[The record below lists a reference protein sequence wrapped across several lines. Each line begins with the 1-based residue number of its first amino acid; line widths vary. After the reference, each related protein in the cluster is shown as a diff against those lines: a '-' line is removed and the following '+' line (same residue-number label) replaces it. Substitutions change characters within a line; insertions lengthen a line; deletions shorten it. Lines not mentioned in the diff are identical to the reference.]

1 MADERFSLTQYL
13 KKTKIWKSIF
23 RHDFTDTPR
32 TRLQRIFGNVF
43 LHLHPV
49 RVAKDAIR
57 VTYTWGMGGL
67 SFYLFLVLTVTGI
80 LLMFYYRPAS
90 SLAYQD
96 IKDLSFAV
104 TLGGLL
110 RNMHRW
116 AAHLMV
122 VVVILHMVRVFL
134 TGAYKPPRE
143 YNWVVGV
150 LLLVM
155 TLFLSYTGYLLPWDQ
170 LALWAVTVGAQ
181 MAANSPMLGNEGP
194 FKLPFITTANDA
206 RFGLIGGTVI
216 GDATLIRFYVL
227 HCIAVPFLF
236 TIFLSVHLWRVR
248 KDSFSKQTGAK
259 VDVWPHLVS
268 REFLAALL
276 VTAIL
281 FVWSIVMQAPLEAIA
296 NLNVTPNPS
305 KAPWYFLGLQELLVY
320 FDPWIAGVV
329 LPTVIIIGLMA
340 IPYVDVNPRG
350 VGYWPKMRW
359 TRAGAI
365 PVWYPE
371 ERPFAVSV
379 FMLGIIMWFVLIF
392 IGVYCRGPNWEW
404 YWPWEEW
411 SHRRLTKLTLK
422 NLPNLWGGLLLMSYF
437 LLGSPIPQRV
447 KALLAAK
454 AGPKAPV
461 LASAALHIG
470 LGLAMAA
477 AIFIPLLIAPDA
489 DYPLRSKYTTLFESL
504 GRSVNAPAVSAMYRL
519 VQDAG
524 PAAGYAAIAAL
535 VILSGLGL
543 GWIGLRFAALKDR
556 LFDELGLIKYT
567 LVIALFLMMTGV
579 LGKIVLRLLFGIKYL
594 ISWPDFNF
602 NI

>member
-1 MADERFSLTQYL
+1 MIEL
-13 KKTKIWKSIF
+13 KKTKLWKSMF
-23 RHDFTDTPR
+23 RHDFQDTPR

-49 RVAKDAIR
+49 RIAQDALR
-57 VTYTWGMGGL
+57 VTYTWGLGGL
-67 SFYLFLVLTVTGI
+67 SFYLFLILTVTGI

-96 IKDLSFAV
+96 IKDLAFAV
-104 TLGGLL
+104 TLGGFL

-194 FKLPFITTANDA
+194 FKLPFITTSNDA

-236 TIFLSVHLWRVR
+236 SVFLCVHLWRVR
-248 KDSFSKQTGAK
+248 KDSFSKQTGQK

-276 VTAIL
+276 ITVIL
-281 FVWSIVMQAPLEAIA
+281 WVWSMVMNAPLEAVA

-329 LPTVIIIGLMA
+329 LPTLIIIGLMA
-340 IPYVDVNPRG
+340 IPYVDTNPKG
-350 VGYWPKMRW
+350 IGYWPRMRRVRIGPLPAW
-359 TRAGAI
+359 A
-365 PVWYPE
+365 PE

-379 FMLGIIMWFVLIF
+379 FLLGILMWFVLIF
-392 IGVYCRGPNWEW
+392 IGTYCRGPNWEW
-404 YWPWEEW
+404 YWPWEPW
-411 SHRRLTKLTLK
+411 SYRRISKLTLK
-422 NLPNLWGGLLLMSYF
+422 NLPNLSGALMFLAYF
-437 LLGSPIPQRV
+437 AAGTPFPKPARE
-447 KALLAAK
+447 LLAAK
-454 AGPKAPV
+454 AGPRAPAR
-461 LASAALHIG
+461 ASAALHMG
-470 LGLAMAA
+470 LGMLLAVAL
-477 AIFIPLLIAPDA
+477 FVPLLIAPDPG
-489 DYPLRSKYTTLFESL
+489 YPSRSRYLTLFEAL
-504 GRSVNAPAVSAMYRL
+504 GRSRNAPGVSAMFQL
-519 VQDAG
+519 VHAAG
-524 PAAGYAAIAAL
+524 PVAGYGLIAVLVLAAGAAL
-535 VILSGLGL
+535 GWLG
-543 GWIGLRFAALKDR
+543 IRFGRFKDR
-556 LFDELGLIKYT
+556 LYDELGVIKYSI
-567 LVIALFLMMTGV
+567 VIGLYLMMLGV
-579 LGKIVLRLLFGIKYL
+579 LGKILLRLLFGVKYL
-594 ISWPDFNF
+594 ISLPQFNF

>member
-1 MADERFSLTQYL
+1 MAEARPSLKQRV
-13 KKTKIWKSIF
+13 KKTKIWKSVF
-23 RHDFTDTPR
+23 RHDFMDTPR
-32 TRLQRIFGNVF
+32 TRLQRVFGNVF

-49 RVAKDAIR
+49 RIAKDAIK
-57 VTYTWGMGGL
+57 VTYTWGLGGI

-90 SLAYQD
+90 ILAYQD

-104 TLGGLL
+104 TLGQLL

-122 VVVILHMVRVFL
+122 IAVILHMVRVFL

-143 YNWVVGV
+143 YNWVIGV

-194 FKLPFITTANDA
+194 FRLPFIATSNDA

-236 TIFLSVHLWRVR
+236 CIFLCVHLWRVR
-248 KDSFSKQTGAK
+248 KDSFSKQTGEK
-259 VDVWPHLVS
+259 LDVWPHLVA
-268 REFLAALL
+268 REFIAALL
-276 VTAIL
+276 VTVVL
-281 FVWSIVMQAPLEAIA
+281 FVWSMALNAPLEAEA

-329 LPTVIIIGLMA
+329 LPTLIIIGLMA
-340 IPYVDVNPRG
+340 IPYVDINPKG
-350 VGYWPKMRW
+350 VGYWAKMRW
-359 TRAGAI
+359 KKLGPLPI
-365 PVWYPE
+365 WYPE

-379 FMLGIIMWFVLIF
+379 FMLGVTMWFVLIF
-392 IGVYCRGPNWEW
+392 IGNFCRGPNWEW
-404 YWPWEEW
+404 YWPGEAW

-422 NLPNLWGGLLLMSYF
+422 NIPNLWGLLLLASYF
-437 LLGSPIPQRV
+437 LMGSPIPQ
-447 KALLAAK
+447 KGKELLSAK
-454 AGPKAPV
+454 AGPTAPAR
-461 LASAALHIG
+461 ASAALHMA
-470 LGLAMAA
+470 LGIAMSLAL
-477 AIFIPLLIAPDA
+477 FVPLLISPDA
-489 DYPLRSKYTTLFESL
+489 DYPMRSRYPTLFEAL
-504 GRSVNAPAVSAMYRL
+504 GRSINAPLVSAMYRL
-519 VQDAG
+519 VHHAG
-524 PAAGYAAIAAL
+524 PTVGYALIAL
-535 VILSGLGL
+535 MTGVVGLGL
-543 GWIGLRFAALKDR
+543 GRAGIMGAKFKDR
-556 LFDELGLIKYT
+556 LYEELGPMKYAVVMGLLLI
-567 LVIALFLMMTGV
+567 MMGV

-594 ISWPDFNF
+594 ISLPVFNF

>member
-1 MADERFSLTQYL
+1 MAEGRPSFKQYL
-13 KKTKIWKSIF
+13 KKTKIWKSIY
-23 RHDFTDTPR
+23 RHDFTDTPK
-32 TRLQRIFGNVF
+32 TRLQRVFGNVF
-43 LHLHPV
+43 LHLQPV

-57 VTYTWGMGGL
+57 VTYTWGLGGI
-67 SFYLFLVLTVTGI
+67 SFYLFLVLVVTGI

-90 SLAYQD
+90 VLAYQD

-104 TLGGLL
+104 TLGQLL

-122 VVVILHMVRVFL
+122 VAVIFHMVRVFL

-181 MAANSPMLGNEGP
+181 MAANSPILGNEGP
-194 FKLPFITTANDA
+194 FRLPFITTSNDA

-227 HCIAVPFLF
+227 HCIAVPFIF
-236 TIFLSVHLWRVR
+236 SIFLCVHLWRVR
-248 KDSFSKQTGAK
+248 KDSFSKQTGEK

-276 VTAIL
+276 VTVIL
-281 FVWSIVMQAPLEAIA
+281 FAWSLLMNAPLEAEA

-305 KAPWYFLGLQELLVY
+305 KAPWYFVGLQELLVY

-329 LPTVIIIGLMA
+329 LPTLIIIGLVA
-340 IPYVDVNPRG
+340 IPYVDINPKG
-350 VGYWPKMRW
+350 VGSWARMRW
-359 TRAGAI
+359 KRLGPLPI
-365 PVWYPE
+365 WYPE

-379 FMLGIIMWFVLIF
+379 FMLGIVMWFVLIF
-392 IGVYCRGPNWEW
+392 IGTYCRGPNWEW

-411 SHRRLTKLTLK
+411 SHRRITKFTLK
-422 NLPNLWGGLLLMSYF
+422 DIPNVWGGLLLMSYF
-437 LLGSPIPQRV
+437 LLGSPIPQKV
-447 KALLAAK
+447 KAVLAQR

-461 LASAALHIG
+461 LASAALHLG
-470 LGLAMAA
+470 LGILMSVAL
-477 AIFIPLLIAPDA
+477 FVPLLTAADPGYPDRSR
-489 DYPLRSKYTTLFESL
+489 YPTLFESL
-504 GRSVNAPAVSAMYRL
+504 GHAVNAPVMMALFQFVER
-519 VQDAG
+519 AG
-524 PAAGYAAIAAL
+524 PAAGYSLIAAIIGVLGLAL
-535 VILSGLGL
+535 GGLGM
-543 GWIGLRFAALKDR
+543 IFAKLKDR
-556 LFDELGLIKYT
+556 MYDELGLIKYT
-567 LVIALFLMMTGV
+567 IVMSLLLMMMGV
-579 LGKIVLRLLFGIKYL
+579 LAKIVLRLLFGVKYL
-594 ISWPDFNF
+594 ISIPTFSF